1 MAEALQLSRRTCL
14 VAAIA
19 FGSAIAGTPA
29 SAQDAWPQHPIKM
42 VVPFAAG
49 SGTDTLAR
57 MIGDRISAALKQP
70 VVIENKVGASGII
83 GTRSVAEAQ
92 PDGYTLLMGTQTT
105 QAANLALFK
114 NLPYDSIKA
123 FVPIGLVA
131 TVPVVVVVNPQ
142 LKVQSIAD
150 FVALAKA
157 KPDTL
162 TTGYGTGAA
171 QVMVEM
177 FQAATGT
184 KFLAVPYKSNPQ
196 ALTAVT
202 ANEIS
207 MIIGDLGT
215 VKALAESRHV
225 LPLAVS
231 GPARSALLPDV
242 PTLRETGYE
251 GFDAMAW
258 YGIFVP
264 AGTPPAIAT
273 RIQTALREAL
283 ASSDFRAKM
292 MSAGF
297 AAAPGTPEQ
306 LAELVRSDILSW
318 AKYVKLAGI
327 EPQ

>member
-1 MAEALQLSRRTCL
+1 MRKARILSCRTL
-14 VAAIA
+14 LAAAIA
-19 FGSAIAGTPA
+19 MAPA
-29 SAQDAWPQHPIKM
+29 SLANTQEAWPQHPIKL

-57 MIGDRISAALKQP
+57 MIGDRLSATLKQP

-92 PDGYTLLMGTQTT
+92 ADGYTLLMGTQTT

-114 NLPYDSIKA
+114 SLPYDPIKA
-123 FVPIGLVA
+123 FIPIGLVA

-142 LKVQSIAD
+142 LKVQSLAD

-157 KPDTL
+157 KPDAL

-184 KFLAVPYKSNPQ
+184 KFLGVPYKSNPQ

-207 MIIGDLGT
+207 MMIGDLGT
-215 VKALAESRHV
+215 VKALAASNHV
-225 LPLAVS
+225 VPLAVS
-231 GPARSALLPDV
+231 GKTRTPLLPEI
-242 PTLRETGYE
+242 PTLQETGYE
-251 GFDAMAW
+251 GFDAVAW
-258 YGIFVP
+258 YGIFAP
-264 AGTPPAIAT
+264 AGTPSAIT
-273 RIQTALREAL
+273 SRIQGALHDAL
-283 ASSDFRAKM
+283 GSPDFRAKM
-292 MSAGF
+292 MAAGF

-306 LAELVRSDILSW
+306 LSELVRTDIVSW
-318 AKYVKLAGI
+318 AKYVRLGGI

>member
-1 MAEALQLSRRTCL
+1 MRKARILSCRTLLAAVIAMA
-14 VAAIA
+14 
-19 FGSAIAGTPA
+19 PA
-29 SAQDAWPQHPIKM
+29 SLANTQEAWPQHPIKL

-57 MIGDRISAALKQP
+57 MIGDRLSASLKQP

-92 PDGYTLLMGTQTT
+92 ADGYTLLMGTQTT

-114 NLPYDSIKA
+114 SLPYDPIKA
-123 FVPIGLVA
+123 FIPIGLVA

-142 LKVQSIAD
+142 LKVQSLAD

-157 KPDTL
+157 KPDAL

-184 KFLAVPYKSNPQ
+184 KFLGVPYKSNPQ

-207 MIIGDLGT
+207 MMIGDLGT
-215 VKALAESRHV
+215 VKALAASNHV
-225 LPLAVS
+225 VPLAVS
-231 GPARSALLPDV
+231 GKTRTPLLPEI
-242 PTLRETGYE
+242 PTLQETGYE
-251 GFDAMAW
+251 GFDAVAW
-258 YGIFVP
+258 YGIFAP
-264 AGTPPAIAT
+264 AGTPSAIT
-273 RIQTALREAL
+273 SRIQGALHDAL
-283 ASSDFRAKM
+283 GSPDFRAKM
-292 MSAGF
+292 MAAGF

-306 LAELVRSDILSW
+306 LSELVRTDIVSW
-318 AKYVKLAGI
+318 AKYVRLGGI